1 MVWPSFPSPESCLV
15 ADMLFSDAQ
24 TCPASRNPLLR
35 DTIEGH
41 PFNQVL
47 QVIVP
52 VKLPEVPPRGQLHA
66 KIQEV
71 KDKVV
76 QVIPRLGSFL
86 REDCQQVTQQQQL
99 ELSYIT
105 VSNVPLHLLFH
116 KIFIEKYV
124 LKGSITA
131 VSTQN
136 LISSDDCLCITP
148 CGHLILSVTE
158 KSYHRLGVDG
168 KKSILYR
175 RKNVFPKK
183 IIDIDLKSK
192 TVGRFE
198 DSRYY
203 TRIFNCLKNSGL
215 KFDIVMKWVP
225 DDKTGVVS
233 SLSIAKYFDYIKTN
247 FGPGGGFMTAEE
259 ASAIIV
265 NHCQPRNVCL
275 DNKGINHVPKTLM
288 NASSVQPNDEIELLV
303 DDVQAW
309 TGCQVSG
316 INSLRDEDSLD
327 VNSFGF
333 KASDCESVTA
343 VLGCQSSGLFSSQDV
358 MSVVSELE
366 SNLHLLQ
373 PFVPFVIL
381 TVSGFEESAVS
392 WFSPGNE
399 HGKKLSGENVYGI
412 LVSTSTTSSSLLSRK
427 TLVWRVTDAYDFAIQ
442 KL

>member
-1 MVWPSFPSPESCLV
+1 MVWPSFPTPESCLV

-52 VKLPEVPPRGQLHA
+52 VRLPEVPPRGQLHA

-71 KDKVV
+71 KDKIV
-76 QVIPRLGSFL
+76 QIIPKLECFL
-86 REDCQQVTQQQQL
+86 RQDGQQVTQNQL
-99 ELSYIT
+99 ELNYIT
-105 VSNVPLHLLFH
+105 VSNVPIHLLFH

-131 VSTQN
+131 VSMKC

-148 CGHLILSVTE
+148 CGHLILSLTE

-168 KKSILYR
+168 NKSILYR

-183 IIDIDLKSK
+183 VIDIDLKSK
-192 TVGRFE
+192 NVGGFE
-198 DSRYY
+198 NSRYY
-203 TRIFNCLKNSGL
+203 TRIFNCFKNSGL
-215 KFDIVMKWVP
+215 KFDIVIKWIP

-233 SLSIAKYFDYIKTN
+233 PLSIAKYFDYIKTN
-247 FGPGGGFMTAEE
+247 FGPGGGFMTADE

-265 NHCQPRNVCL
+265 NHCQPKNVCL

-288 NASSVQPNDEIELLV
+288 NISSIEPNDDIEHLV
-303 DDVQAW
+303 DDVQTW
-309 TGCQVSG
+309 TGCQASG
-316 INSLRDEDSLD
+316 INCLRNEDSLD

-333 KASDCESVTA
+333 KASDCESLTA
-343 VLGCQSSGLFSSQDV
+343 VLGCQSSGLFSSEDV
-358 MSVVSELE
+358 MNVVNELE

-373 PFVPFVIL
+373 PFVPFVTL
-381 TVSGFEESAVS
+381 TVSGFEESVVS

-412 LVSTSTTSSSLLSRK
+412 LVSTSVTSSSLFSRK
-427 TLVWRVTDAYDFAIQ
+427 TLLWRVTEAYDFGIE